1 MTLALMSGCIF
12 CLDMMERS
20 FSKPATGDEEEV
32 PEMRIGELAERTGAS
47 VRSLRHY
54 ERAGLVGARRDEN
67 GYRVFD
73 AGAIECVRR
82 VRGLL
87 DAGFTI
93 SEILP
98 LSACLV
104 KGKHSEPCSV
114 AVADLYRQKLDQI
127 DRRIRCLQ
135 EIRALVADRAACVA
149 EQDIS
154 RSSSSRR

>member
-1 MTLALMSGCIF
+1 MSGCIF
-12 CLDMMERS
+12 YLDMMERG
-20 FSKPATGDEEEV
+20 FSKPADGDEKEV
-32 PEMRIGELAERTGAS
+32 PAMRIGELAERTGAS

-54 ERAGLVGARRDEN
+54 ERAGLVEARRDEN

-93 SEILP
+93 SEVLP

-104 KGKHSEPCSV
+104 KGKHSEPCSA
-114 AVADLYRQKLDQI
+114 AVADLYRRKLDQI
-127 DRRIRCLQ
+127 DRRIQCLQ

-149 EQDIS
+149 EQDTS
-154 RSSSSRR
+154 

>member
-1 MTLALMSGCIF
+1 MSGCIF

-73 AGAIECVRR
+73 SGAIECVRR

>member
-1 MTLALMSGCIF
+1 MHCGLTLTLMSGCIF
-12 CLDMMERS
+12 YLDMIERS
-20 FSKPATGDEEEV
+20 FSRPADGDEKEV
-32 PEMRIGELAERTGAS
+32 PTMRIGELAQRTGAS

-54 ERAGLVGARRDEN
+54 ERAGLVDARRDEN

-73 AGAIECVRR
+73 ARAVECVRR

-93 SEILP
+93 PEILP

-104 KGKHSEPCSV
+104 KGQNGEPCSG
-114 AVADLYRQKLDQI
+114 AVADLYRRKLDQI

-135 EIRALVADRAACVA
+135 EVRALVADRAACVA
-149 EQDIS
+149 EQDTS
-154 RSSSSRR
+154 

>member
-1 MTLALMSGCIF
+1 MSGCIF
-12 CLDMMERS
+12 YLDMMERG
-20 FSKPATGDEEEV
+20 FSKPTDGDEKEV
-32 PEMRIGELAERTGAS
+32 PTMRIGELAERTGAS
-47 VRSLRHY
+47 IRSLRHY
-54 ERAGLVGARRDEN
+54 ERAGLVEAGRDEN

-73 AGAIECVRR
+73 ARAVECVRR

-104 KGKHSEPCSV
+104 KGKHSEPCSA
-114 AVADLYRQKLDQI
+114 AVAELYRRKIDQI

-135 EIRALVADRAACVA
+135 EVRALVADRAACVA
-149 EQDIS
+149 EQDTS
-154 RSSSSRR
+154 

>member
-1 MTLALMSGCIF
+1 
-12 CLDMMERS
+12 
-20 FSKPATGDEEEV
+20 
-32 PEMRIGELAERTGAS
+32 MRIGELAERTGAS